1 MESKSL
7 FSFKEHQYLQIFDN
21 MEEEVHIYETVRDY
35 KNEIVDLIFRHVN
48 TASIVNSRVFEEKII
63 GKKASNLKGFEE
75 ILENDLKIANEI
87 FAKNR
92 DSKFEIYFS
101 ELDKYYLITAFTIN
115 GLFVTIRK
123 DITHQKEAEDKIK
136 IQLSVLSEI
145 KDVVIAT
152 DQNEHITYWNK
163 GAQNLFGYIEDEVNN
178 KNLYTILNYRWM
190 SPEDRKKAHHQ
201 LKTIEK
207 WYGEN
212 LTTKKDGKDVYIEST
227 INAFKDNNGNYIGSI
242 YVIHDITSSTN
253 VKKALEENYK
263 SLQEAQRIGKMG
275 NWEWDIKSNIITISD
290 GLYSIYG
297 IDPGKFVKYDTILD
311 RVIPEDQK
319 IINSC
324 LEKALR
330 EHKPFNYDI
339 TICLKNGSYREI
351 SCNGEVITDFAGH
364 PLKIHCVEQ
373 DITERKKIEYELWE
387 AKNELEDIVRRRTRE
402 LNQTNVLLQNEL
414 EEKEIAE
421 KKLKKSQIELKN
433 LVEELKRSNEEL
445 QQFAYVTSHDLQ
457 EPLRTISSF
466 TQLLEHRYKGQMD
479 KDADEFI
486 EYIVDATKRMQNLIK
501 DLLEYSR
508 VTTRGKEFEL
518 VDTEEII
525 EEAISNLSAAI
536 TESNAQISYDKLP
549 QIIADSRQIGQLFQ
563 NLISN
568 AIKFKKQGIPPKINI
583 QVNKDE
589 ENGEYVFS
597 VKDNGIGIEKDY
609 FDRIFTIFQRLHTRD
624 EYSGTGIGLSISKK
638 IVERHG
644 GNIWVESE
652 FQKGSIFYFTINS
665 SDDDKISK
673 IAMK

>member
-1 MESKSL
+1 M
-7 FSFKEHQYLQIFDN
+7 
-21 MEEEVHIYETVRDY
+21 
-35 KNEIVDLIFRHVN
+35 
-48 TASIVNSRVFEEKII
+48 
-63 GKKASNLKGFEE
+63 
-75 ILENDLKIANEI
+75 
-87 FAKNR
+87 
-92 DSKFEIYFS
+92 
-101 ELDKYYLITAFTIN
+101 
-115 GLFVTIRK
+115 
-123 DITHQKEAEDKIK
+123 
-136 IQLSVLSEI
+136 SVLSEI